1 MKPSRGRSASESHA
15 AAGLE
20 QEAPEEENAQDDGK
34 RDDDD
39 LDESHSRF
47 LTLKALAPCRAGILS
62 ARGAVCQRPVLLGK
76 TGPVVLVHQD
86 STRKKPGRFRRPA
99 IRRSGPGVFKCGS

>member
-1 MKPSRGRSASESHA
+1 MKPSRGCSASEIHA
-15 AAGLE
+15 ADGLE

-47 LTLKALAPCRAGILS
+47 LTLKALAPCSSGHFIG
-62 ARGAVCQRPVLLGK
+62 ARSGVSTPASSLKDRPRCPFSSRQYAKKAGAVPWSLFILVGRA
-76 TGPVVLVHQD
+76 TG
-86 STRKKPGRFRRPA
+86 S
-99 IRRSGPGVFKCGS
+99 